1 MVIEPHSR
9 VTLKLTAS
17 MARMLYRLRG
27 VFLLVGIAAGIWL
40 GIAIAN
46 PATASARAL
55 LPITLML
62 WMALALAIGYTLP
75 DLPPNIASGDDLR
88 LRIKKRVSQA
98 GYGLAVLA
106 MLGLSGFTLF
116 LSLRTVSLV
125 LE

>member
-1 MVIEPHSR
+1 
-9 VTLKLTAS
+9 

-40 GIAIAN
+40 VIAIAN